1 VQVEIEHLDVASVV
15 KISFLIYAVM
25 GIVVGVVYV
34 LVVLVVGGIVG
45 DEVLGGGGAF
55 GLAATG
61 LGLLLVPVLAL
72 VYGLIGAIGGVI
84 FSVVYNVLA
93 KAIGGIRITLKDEV
107 AGHGIA
113 QGMAQAAPRGAGG
126 VEGQTEVRL

>member
-15 KISFLIYAVM
+15 KISFLIYAAI
-25 GIVVGVVYV
+25 GLAVGVVYV
-34 LVVLVVGGIVG
+34 LVMLVLGGIVG
-45 DEVLGGGGAF
+45 DEVLGGGAL

-72 VYGLIGAIGGVI
+72 VYGLIGAVGGAV
-84 FSVVYNVLA
+84 FAVVYNALA
-93 KAIGGIRITLKDEV
+93 KAIGGVKVTLKGE
-107 AGHGIA
+107 AGQGTVPTVPRPAA
-113 QGMAQAAPRGAGG
+113 QGSGG

>member
-1 VQVEIEHLDVASVV
+1 VQVEIEHLDVSSVV

-25 GIVVGVVYV
+25 GVVVGVVYV
-34 LVVLVVGGIVG
+34 FIVLLVGGIVG
-45 DEVLGGGGAF
+45 DEALGGSGVF

-61 LGLLLVPVLAL
+61 LGLLLVPILAL

-84 FSVVYNVLA
+84 LAVVYNILA
-93 KAIGGIRITLKDEV
+93 RTIGGVKIALKGEV
-107 AGHGIA
+107 AGLGAVQATA
-113 QGMAQAAPRGAGG
+113 QRLGG